1 MHYFLDLFRV
11 GPHIVCMKYKTDIS
25 LGHWLYME
33 LSGLVLDCGA
43 DWHSAWR
50 AECPWNSRCFRI
62 LNFSLRNKNFTQVV
76 LISLVFLIDVSF
88 GELATCN
95 PQNREC
101 SCADTSSRV
110 SVSFSYKSLKG
121 GLSQFGDR
129 LWSVISF
136 LFLYI
141 YPFNSIR
148 SPNLGPAYLS
158 ISKDGGGGPLCLS
171 EISWGWV
178 PILFGKWLLV
188 EWFTIFKTILEHWMP
203 KNLQNNVWLL
213 KFLLVERRLTQFENL
228 VFLTL
233 IGLNSGLWGLLPIRE
248 VPCGQHWK
256 MHGVVS
262 GGQLPKRAN

>member
-1 MHYFLDLFRV
+1 
-11 GPHIVCMKYKTDIS
+11 
-25 LGHWLYME
+25 ME

-148 SPNLGPAYLS
+148 SPNLGPILQS
-158 ISKDGGGGPLCLS
+158 IL
-171 EISWGWV
+171 
-178 PILFGKWLLV
+178 
-188 EWFTIFKTILEHWMP
+188 
-203 KNLQNNVWLL
+203 
-213 KFLLVERRLTQFENL
+213 
-228 VFLTL
+228 
-233 IGLNSGLWGLLPIRE
+233 GLWRSYRKKSIFFNFHLGTLSKKKRYYLGIF
-248 VPCGQHWK
+248 
-256 MHGVVS
+256 
-262 GGQLPKRAN
+262 PKRRTPPPEPTPGKKAWY

>member
-1 MHYFLDLFRV
+1 MVFAFLVFF
-11 GPHIVCMKYKTDIS
+11 TDTS
-25 LGHWLYME
+25 LSDSFFL
-33 LSGLVLDCGA
+33 
-43 DWHSAWR
+43 
-50 AECPWNSRCFRI
+50 
-62 LNFSLRNKNFTQVV
+62 TQVV
-76 LISLVFLIDVSF
+76 LVLLVFLIDF
-88 GELATCN
+88 GLSEVATCN

-213 KFLLVERRLTQFENL
+213 KLLVGRRGIWPSLKSWFLSGFMLHADKHLGVIDFRYLRGHGRVKIPGCRTNL
-228 VFLTL
+228 PPFHHFWITCVIDPPHISFF
-233 IGLNSGLWGLLPIRE
+233 S
-248 VPCGQHWK
+248 QK
-256 MHGVVS
+256 
-262 GGQLPKRAN
+262 

>member
-11 GPHIVCMKYKTDIS
+11 GLNIVCMKYKTDIS

-110 SVSFSYKSLKG
+110 SFFLVIKAFELKG
-121 GLSQFGDR
+121 
-129 LWSVISF
+129 WS
-136 LFLYI
+136 
-141 YPFNSIR
+141 
-148 SPNLGPAYLS
+148 
-158 ISKDGGGGPLCLS
+158 
-171 EISWGWV
+171 
-178 PILFGKWLLV
+178 LLV
-188 EWFTIFKTILEHWMP
+188 W
-203 KNLQNNVWLL
+203 
-213 KFLLVERRLTQFENL
+213 RLTLKWYQFS
-228 VFLTL
+228 VL
-233 IGLNSGLWGLLPIRE
+233 IYISPLNPIRTGLFE
-248 VPCGQHWK
+248 
-256 MHGVVS
+256 
-262 GGQLPKRAN
+262 

>member
-11 GPHIVCMKYKTDIS
+11 GLNIVCMKYKTDIS

-158 ISKDGGGGPLCLS
+158 ISKDGGGGHCASPKYLGVGFQFFLGNDFLWNDLPYSKRFLNIGCPKTS
-171 EISWGWV
+171 KIMFDFWN
-178 PILFGKWLLV
+178 FCWLRG
-188 EWFTIFKTILEHWMP
+188 
-203 KNLQNNVWLL
+203 VWPSL
-213 KFLLVERRLTQFENL
+213 KIWYF
-228 VFLTL
+228 
-233 IGLNSGLWGLLPIRE
+233 W
-248 VPCGQHWK
+248 H
-256 MHGVVS
+256 
-262 GGQLPKRAN
+262 